1 MNWAVAYLLGLRSGS
16 VEIAFLHELVDR
28 INEAIRSGVAPV
40 PLDPQLVAN
49 LCTQRVQTE
58 PSPPNATRVGR
69 ALVDL
74 LRNPEQSIPGL
85 VSSLDEPS
93 TRYFAS
99 ILLGWFGPAA
109 RSAILPLLYEVADGS
124 GAAGAAREAILRVG
138 DTEQDLLTLM
148 RKSVAAGDDFQ
159 FLQLS
164 DLASIAGYN
173 SSPEYTAI
181 LRAASES
188 VNAELRANAARAIS
202 WLRPPQRQ
210 AQLPVL
216 LRLREDP
223 EEIVR
228 QAAAAALNQDEAG

>member
-1 MNWAVAYLLGLRSGS
+1 MYTASA
-16 VEIAFLHELVDR
+16 DR
-28 INEAIRSGVAPV
+28 A
-40 PLDPQLVAN
+40 
-49 LCTQRVQTE
+49 E
-58 PSPPNATRVGR
+58 PPKRYSRGAGAGR
-69 ALVDL
+69 LAS
-74 LRNPEQSIPGL
+74 QSRAAIPGL

-99 ILLGWFGPAA
+99 ILLCWLGPAA
-109 RSAILPLLYEVADGS
+109 RSAIFPLLYEVADGS

-202 WLRPPQRQ
+202 RLRPPQRQ

-216 LRLREDP
+216 LRLREIP
-223 EEIVR
+223 R
-228 QAAAAALNQDEAG
+228 KSCGRPPLPP